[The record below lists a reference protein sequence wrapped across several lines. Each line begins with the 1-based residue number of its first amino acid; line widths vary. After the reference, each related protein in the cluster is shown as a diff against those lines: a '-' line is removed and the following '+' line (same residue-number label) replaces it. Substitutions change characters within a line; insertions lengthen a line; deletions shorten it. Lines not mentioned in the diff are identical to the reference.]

1 MSVGMSQRC
10 QQRTLIDVTRSARAS
25 SIVDAER
32 FGGLEVDNQIK
43 SGRLFDWQIAGISSI
58 FVCRRAF
65 LETKPMQRVLDMMKG
80 KEFHKAVAALQ
91 PIPARLVPF
100 GNSSTAFTRRQSLRG
115 SESIE
120 QAAPRDNNASS
131 TQGSRDPAYGPKEDR
146 LPPEFVGQFA
156 DAVDRDGDLVDRIL
170 H

>member
-32 FGGLEVDNQIK
+32 FGGLEVDDQIK

-120 QAAPRDNNASS
+120 QAAPRDNNGSS
-131 TQGSRDPAYGPKEDR
+131 KQGSRDPAYGPKEDR

-156 DAVDRDGDLVDRIL
+156 DAVDRDGNLVDWIL

>member
-1 MSVGMSQRC
+1 VP
-10 QQRTLIDVTRSARAS
+10 TAEVTRSARAS

-100 GNSSTAFTRRQSLRG
+100 GNSSTVFTRRQSLR
-115 SESIE
+115 
-120 QAAPRDNNASS
+120 RK
-131 TQGSRDPAYGPKEDR
+131 RK
-146 LPPEFVGQFA
+146 
-156 DAVDRDGDLVDRIL
+156 